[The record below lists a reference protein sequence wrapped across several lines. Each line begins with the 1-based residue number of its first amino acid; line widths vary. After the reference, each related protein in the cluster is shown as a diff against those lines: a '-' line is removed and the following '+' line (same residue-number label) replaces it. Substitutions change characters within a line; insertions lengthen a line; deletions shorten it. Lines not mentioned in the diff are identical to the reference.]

1 MINRSPSPSGKF
13 AVIYQSLYLANLL
26 LLPGVFFLVL
36 LYYFKQSKQQKKIN
50 GEHAKNSSGNNEVWL
65 RNLGIA
71 KIHLI
76 RSIQLSVLA
85 GLLLAVIP
93 SLVIY
98 FSAELQTSIM
108 VGLVY
113 FVTLHAGFV
122 LLGMFNLARAMAN
135 KLPIF

>member
-1 MINRSPSPSGKF
+1 VINRSPSPSGKF
-13 AVIYQSLYLANLL
+13 AVICQSLYLANLL

-36 LYYFKQSKQQKKIN
+36 LYYYYQLQQHNKAN
-50 GEHAKNSSGNNEVWL
+50 REVNVSQRL
-65 RNLGIA
+65 RNLGIG

-76 RSIQLSVLA
+76 RSIQLSILA

-93 SLVIY
+93 LLVIY
-98 FSAELQTSIM
+98 FSSHLQASIM

-122 LLGMFNLARAMAN
+122 LIGMFNLARAMAK

>member
-1 MINRSPSPSGKF
+1 M
-13 AVIYQSLYLANLL
+13 
-26 LLPGVFFLVL
+26 
-36 LYYFKQSKQQKKIN
+36 
-50 GEHAKNSSGNNEVWL
+50 WL

>member
-1 MINRSPSPSGKF
+1 VINRSSSPSGKF
-13 AVIYQSLYLANLL
+13 AVICQSLYLANLL

-36 LYYFKQSKQQKKIN
+36 LYYFNQLNQQNNKEN
-50 GEHAKNSSGNNEVWL
+50 HLDNSEANQVIRL
-65 RNLGIA
+65 RNLGIG

-85 GLLLAVIP
+85 GFLLAVVP
-93 SLVIY
+93 LLVIY
-98 FSAELQTSIM
+98 FSSHLQASIM

-122 LLGMFNLARAMAN
+122 LIGMFNLSRAMAK
-135 KLPIF
+135 KLPVF

>member
-1 MINRSPSPSGKF
+1 MINRSSRPSGKF

-26 LLPGVFFLVL
+26 LLPGIFFLVL
-36 LYYFKQSKQQKKIN
+36 LYYFRQYQRHNLANGSVAQKNVNAKIR
-50 GEHAKNSSGNNEVWL
+50 S

-76 RSIQLSVLA
+76 RSIQLSVIA
-85 GLLLAVIP
+85 GFLLAVVP
-93 SLVIY
+93 LAVI
-98 FSAELQTSIM
+98 FFTDQLQASIM
-108 VGLVY
+108 VGLIY

-122 LLGMFNLARAMAN
+122 LLGMFNLSRAMAN

>member
-26 LLPGVFFLVL
+26 LLPGVFFLIL
-36 LYYFKQSKQQKKIN
+36 LYYFKQFKQQKKIN
-50 GEHAKNSSGNNEVWL
+50 GEHTKNSSGNNEVWL

-85 GLLLAVIP
+85 GLLLAVIR

-98 FSAELQTSIM
+98 FSAELKTSIM